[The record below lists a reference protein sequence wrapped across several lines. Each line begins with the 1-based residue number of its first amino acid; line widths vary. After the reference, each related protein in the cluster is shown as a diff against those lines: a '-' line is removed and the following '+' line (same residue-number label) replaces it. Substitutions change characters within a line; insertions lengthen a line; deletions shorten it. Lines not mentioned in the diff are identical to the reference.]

1 MFPEDTML
9 LIQNCRLVDPA
20 SHTDG
25 MRDILLSDGLVKTI
39 APAGTLP
46 VPEGGTV
53 IKACGAIAA
62 PGLVDTHSHF
72 RDPGFP
78 KKEDIHTG
86 SLSAAKGGYTSIIM
100 MANTKPPIDSVPIL
114 SDVLARGEKEKIR
127 IYSAA
132 NVTVGMQGEARTD
145 FVSLKEA
152 GAVVFTDDGRPITDA
167 SLLRSA
173 LKLARKLD
181 MPVSLHEEDPA
192 FVKEPGVNA
201 GGKAAASLC
210 LTGADRKAESS
221 LVARDVKIAEEVGG
235 KLLIQHIGSKEGVAL
250 VREAQKVNP
259 LIQAEATPQHF
270 SLTEDAVLQKGTL
283 AKVNPPL
290 RLEEDRQA
298 ILAGIAD
305 GTIRI
310 IATDHAPHT
319 RAEKSQTFPKA
330 PSGMIGL
337 ETALSLGLK
346 NLVRPGVLSLKQF
359 LAMLT
364 VNPAAYYKLPAGKI
378 YEGGPADLLLFDP
391 DKEWTV
397 TDSFAS
403 RSSNSP
409 FIGETLPGVV
419 LYTICRGEI
428 AYQLGTN

>member
-1 MFPEDTML
+1 ML
-9 LIQNCRLVDPA
+9 LIQNCRLIDPA

-25 MRDILLSDGLVKTI
+25 MRDLLLADGVVKAI
-39 APAGTLP
+39 APAGTLSAP
-46 VPEGGTV
+46 AGCEVLAAHGIV
-53 IKACGAIAA
+53 AA

-78 KKEDIHTG
+78 EKEDIHTG
-86 SLSAAKGGYTSIIM
+86 SLSAARGGYTSIVM
-100 MANTKPPIDSVPIL
+100 MANTKPPIDCVPVL
-114 SDVLARGEKEKIR
+114 EDVLARGRKEKIH

-132 NVTVGMQGEARTD
+132 NVTVGMQGAERTD

-152 GAVVFTDDGRPITDA
+152 GAVVFTDDGRPVMDQD
-167 SLLRSA
+167 LLKNA

-181 MPVSLHEEDPA
+181 VPVSLHEEDPT
-192 FVKEPGVNA
+192 FVKNPGVNA
-201 GGKAAASLC
+201 GGKAAAALG
-210 LTGADRKAESS
+210 LVGADRQAEAS
-221 LVARDVKIAEEVGG
+221 LVARDVKLAEEVGG
-235 KLLIQHIGSKEGVAL
+235 KLLIQHISSKEGVAL
-250 VREAQKVNP
+250 VREAQKHNP

-270 SLTEDAVLQKGTL
+270 SLTEAAVLEKGTL

-310 IATDHAPHT
+310 IATDHAPH
-319 RAEKSQTFPKA
+319 AKAQKDQPFVKA

-337 ETALSLGLK
+337 ETALSLGIR
-346 NLVRPGVLSLKQF
+346 NLVQPGVISLEHF

-364 VNPAAYYKLPAGKI
+364 INPAEYYHLPAGRI
-378 YEGGPADLLLFDP
+378 CEGGPADLVLFDP
-391 DKEWTV
+391 ERTWTV
-397 TDSFAS
+397 TSRFAS

-428 AYQLGTN
+428 IYRADIN

>member
-1 MFPEDTML
+1 ML
-9 LIQNCRLVDPA
+9 LIKNCRLVDPA

-25 MRDILLSDGLVKTI
+25 MRDILLADGLVKAI
-39 APAGTLP
+39 APAGLLP
-46 VPEGGTV
+46 SPEGGAV
-53 IKACGAIAA
+53 IEAGGAVAA

-78 KKEDIHTG
+78 QKEDIHTG
-86 SLSAAKGGYTSIIM
+86 SLSAARGGYTSVIM
-100 MANTKPPIDSVPIL
+100 MANTKPPVDSVSVL
-114 SDVLARGEKEKIR
+114 ADVLARGAREKIHV
-127 IYSAA
+127 YSAA

-152 GAVVFTDDGRPITDA
+152 GAVVFTDDGKPIMNA

-181 MPVSLHEEDPA
+181 MPISLHEEDPA
-192 FVKEPGVNA
+192 FVTEPGVNA
-201 GGKAAASLC
+201 GGEAAASLS
-210 LTGADRKAESS
+210 LTGADRRAEST

-235 KLLIQHIGSKEGVAL
+235 KLLIQHISSKEGVAL
-250 VREAQKVNP
+250 VREAQKKNP

-270 SLTEDAVLQKGTL
+270 SLTEQAVLEKGTL

-298 ILAGIAD
+298 ILDGIAD

-310 IATDHAPHT
+310 LATDHAPHM
-319 RAEKSQTFPKA
+319 AEEKDQPFSKA

-337 ETALSLGLK
+337 ETALSLGLQ
-346 NLVRPGVLSLKQF
+346 NLVRPGVISLEQY

-364 VNPAAYYKLPAGKI
+364 VNPAEYYHLPAGRI
-378 YEGGPADLLLFDP
+378 FEGGPADLVLFDP
-391 DKEWTV
+391 ERTWTV
-397 TDSFAS
+397 TSRFAS

-428 AYQLGTN
+428 IYRTDIN